1 MKLKKA
7 FCVIIIFIMII
18 SSSAFSFADSDTS
31 NRVSDLKKWMMQ
43 NDYLFL
49 QEMDTAI
56 AGIDNTGEEKK
67 LVVIDDHMNEVLLVN
82 LNDLIGSDYEFDG
95 LAGCIEDTA
104 GGWFVLFSLNELSD
118 EPMTGLYHLAPNG
131 SCLWSSV
138 FSQQVEWG
146 WTLLAADGT
155 GGAYLVHTRTDHY
168 KEALIRH
175 FSPEGKITWK
185 KTLSFDGLVFSPFAG
200 RSAGSNMT
208 LYGTAVS
215 NSNGIFRTVQIEFNT
230 QGEIVATEARDF
242 GKISSDY
249 ATKIIWNRENQLPY
263 LIYVTTSQQTTPLSE
278 LPLCAFPSLNLTDA
292 DDSVH

>member
-1 MKLKKA
+1 MT
-7 FCVIIIFIMII
+7 V
-18 SSSAFSFADSDTS
+18 SANASSFADSDTS
-31 NRVSDLKKWMMQ
+31 NRVSDLKIWMMQ
-43 NDYLFL
+43 NAYLFP
-49 QEMDTAI
+49 QEMDTAV
-56 AGIDNTGEEKK
+56 AGIDSAGEEKK
-67 LVVIDDHMNEVLLVN
+67 LIIIDEHKNVILSVSLQDFIG
-82 LNDLIGSDYEFDG
+82 LNYEIDG

-104 GGWFVLFSLNELSD
+104 GGWFALFSLNELSD
-118 EPMTGLYHLAPNG
+118 EPMTGLYHLAPDG

-138 FSQQVEWG
+138 FLQQVAWG

-155 GGAYLVHTRTDHY
+155 GGAYFVHTSTDQY

-185 KTLSFDGLVFSPFAG
+185 KKLSFDDLVFSPFAV

-215 NSNGIFRTVQIEFNT
+215 KSNAIFRTVQIAFNM
-230 QGEIVATEARDF
+230 QGEVAATEARDY
-242 GKISSDY
+242 SEVTSDY
-249 ATKIIWNRENQLPY
+249 ASKIIWNREAQLPY
-263 LIYVTTSQQTTPLSE
+263 LIYVTTLQQTKPLSE